1 MMKNRV
7 NGDTMKS
14 MIFTARIKKKL
25 YLTVVRYFRFWA
37 SSSLRRW
44 KPRVI
49 AVTGSVGKTTLL
61 NLLEVQLGERAHY
74 SHNANSSYGI
84 AFDILGMDG
93 VRGSKLKWFY
103 LFIAAP
109 IRSLWFRHAQE
120 FYVVEIDGERPKET
134 EFLASW
140 LKPEVTLW
148 VSVGRTHAVYF
159 DGQVKTGQ
167 FKTVEDA
174 IVHEFSFLPKYT
186 SKLVAYDAD
195 SDLIRKAMQGIIGA
209 RTVGVSEKALA
220 SYAVWSNKTEFV
232 VNDATYTFT
241 EPMPREVYVQLAL
254 LGALAE
260 YLGEPVVTDL
270 SDYVQPPGRSNF
282 FAGKKGVQLIDSSYN
297 AHLISMESI
306 INLYKDMRANE
317 KWIVIGDIVEQGEAE
332 ADEHTRL
339 GELLRAADFDRY
351 VLVGRRTQ
359 KYTYLELDAAKS
371 VTFLRPKDAVKYLE
385 GELTGKET
393 VLFKGSQYLEGVIE
407 HLLADPA
414 DAAKLPRQEP
424 AAKKRRA
431 RWGL

>member
-1 MMKNRV
+1 M
-7 NGDTMKS
+7 
-14 MIFTARIKKKL
+14 
-25 YLTVVRYFRFWA
+25 
-37 SSSLRRW
+37 
-44 KPRVI
+44 I

-93 VRGSKLKWFY
+93 VRGSKLKWVY

-109 IRSLWFRHAQE
+109 IRSLWFHHTEE
-120 FYVVEIDGERPKET
+120 FCVVEIDGERPKET

-159 DGQVKTGQ
+159 DGQVASGL
-167 FKTVEDA
+167 FETVEDA
-174 IVHEFSFLPKYT
+174 IVHEFSFLPRHT
-186 SKLVAYDAD
+186 SKLVAYNAD
-195 SDLIRKAMQGIIGA
+195 SELITRAMSGIDGVGKVA
-209 RTVGVSEKALA
+209 VNVTALSSYTVWAD
-220 SYAVWSNKTEFV
+220 KTELV
-232 VNDATYTFT
+232 VDDTIYIFS

-254 LGALAE
+254 LGALAD

-270 SDYVQPPGRSNF
+270 SGYVQPPGRSNF
-282 FAGKKGVQLIDSSYN
+282 FRGKKGVKLIDSSYN

-306 INLYKDMRANE
+306 IYLYKEMQTGE

-332 ADEHTRL
+332 AQEHVKL

-359 KYTYLELDAAKS
+359 KYTYPQLDVSKS
-371 VTFLRPKDAVKYLE
+371 VTFLKPKDALKYLE
-385 GELTGKET
+385 KELSGGET

-407 HLLADPA
+407 HLLENPA
-414 DAAKLPRQEP
+414 DTAELPRQEP